1 MQSTDRAFQLAFARL
16 PPAAESQ
23 RRAHHISSLIIP
35 FSHRYFLCLTGSQSY
50 RPEVTKRS
58 TDLHTVLVSL
68 LWVAF
73 GRPPPRGGVV
83 VGEIEFVHELHFS
96 TTTPPWGGR
105 DAV

>member
-50 RPEVTKRS
+50 RPEVTKR
-58 TDLHTVLVSL
+58 TADLHCVWFRCFGYRLGGL
-68 LWVAF
+68 LHGVA
-73 GRPPPRGGVV
+73 
-83 VGEIEFVHELHFS
+83 
-96 TTTPPWGGR
+96 
-105 DAV
+105 